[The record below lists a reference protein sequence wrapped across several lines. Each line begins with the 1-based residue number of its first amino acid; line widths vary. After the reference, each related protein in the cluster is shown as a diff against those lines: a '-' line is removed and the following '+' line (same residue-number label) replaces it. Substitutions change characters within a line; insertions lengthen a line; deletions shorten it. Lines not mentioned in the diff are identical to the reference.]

1 MILVIRYYF
10 TVWPLDIFVNLK
22 GPRPLNYKKNHFPF
36 YCSSCRGMKSVILAA
51 VVSFLV
57 NIVGRKIL
65 VIECEVLFYRS
76 NKYKC

>member
-1 MILVIRYYF
+1 
-10 TVWPLDIFVNLK
+10 
-22 GPRPLNYKKNHFPF
+22 
-36 YCSSCRGMKSVILAA
+36 MKSVILAA

-76 NKYKC
+76 NKYKCRAVVIIISRKTAICPIMMLLNRNETNTGMPPMVIGV